1 MKDKLDKIFSKYIR
15 LRDSNGGIG
24 QCCTCGK
31 KLHWKEAHCGHF
43 ISRRHL
49 ATRWDERNTAFQCP
63 YCNTYNQGQQY
74 FFSLFI
80 EKKYGK
86 GTVDE
91 IIQKSKE
98 TVKITK
104 GEYETLIEFYKRKV
118 KELEKIN

>member
-1 MKDKLDKIFSKYIR
+1 VKDKLDKIFSKYIR

-49 ATRWDERNTAFQCP
+49 ATRWD
-63 YCNTYNQGQQY
+63 QY

-91 IIQKSKE
+91 IIQKSKQ
-98 TVKITK
+98 TIKITK
-104 GEYETLIEFYKRKV
+104 SEYETLIEFYKTKV
-118 KELEKIN
+118 KELEKLN